1 MVALM
6 FPPNTGATASKVP
19 ANNPAETM
27 DLTSSI
33 VVSGLNRISTEQPTL
48 PGAPY
53 VVAYDVQV
61 GWPEDRRCYDDEDI
75 FKRMSGTGKGR
86 VLTG

>member
-1 MVALM
+1 MHLIMSSPIA
-6 FPPNTGATASKVP
+6 GATASKVP
-19 ANNPAETM
+19 PNNPSELM

-53 VVAYDVQV
+53 VVAYDVKV
-61 GWPEDRRCYDDEDI
+61 GW
-75 FKRMSGTGKGR
+75 TGG
-86 VLTG
+86 